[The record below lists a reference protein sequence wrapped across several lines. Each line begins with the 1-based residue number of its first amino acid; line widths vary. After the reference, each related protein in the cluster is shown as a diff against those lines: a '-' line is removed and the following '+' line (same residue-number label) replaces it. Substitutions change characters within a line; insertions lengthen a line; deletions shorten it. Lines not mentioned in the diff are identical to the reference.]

1 MKWYII
7 LSTMYLGFCAAADP
21 TWPSE
26 VDELEEIMFQLTSFR
41 ARQFSDTVSP
51 CSKEASGPGRQNAAE
66 WLRTAFHDMSTAN
79 IASGTGGL
87 DASIQYELNSDENAG
102 PGLRTTL
109 ESMAPFFSTQTSLSD
124 LIALGVY
131 VSVRSCGGP
140 AVAVRAGRRDAT
152 ERGNPGVPQA
162 EDSVSDFA
170 RIFEWM
176 GFTHEEAIQ
185 VTACGH
191 TLGGVHTAQ
200 FADIVPPGSTTNGVA
215 DLDSSTAVFD
225 NKIVTEYLSGNTKN
239 PLVVGPSV
247 KISKHS
253 DFKLFNSDGN
263 NTMTRMADNNEFKEV
278 CKVVLQKMIDTV
290 PSGVELS
297 RSILPYMVNPVD
309 LQLTLEDGGSNIL
322 LTGFIRV
329 KTTGDPGGSIE
340 SVTVTYKNRQGHSSC
355 GSTSCS
361 ITATA
366 QGQSRGFDDT
376 FDFFPIAARIPVS
389 SGIYSFVVTVNNANG
404 TRTRYD
410 NGGKEY
416 PLRDAIFLQKP
427 QSCLQGSSGALRLV
441 AAVRNGRLSQ
451 GAKATIFYKVP
462 QSNSPVPALR
472 TTTLDVARENCV
484 GDYTFFTVEHK
495 VEGGLAHES
504 RIDVSNG
511 DMSDSF
517 KNVNDIGDTC
527 RPFSSPPSCNGYISP
542 RRVGGVV
549 SKQLRREFSRRDI
562 GS

>member
-1 MKWYII
+1 
-7 LSTMYLGFCAAADP
+7 ADL

-41 ARQFSDTVSP
+41 ARQFSDTISP

-87 DASIQYELNSDENAG
+87 DASIQYELSSGENAG

-109 ESMAPFFSTQTSLSD
+109 ESMALFVNKRTSLSD

-131 VSVRSCGGP
+131 ASVRSCGGP
-140 AVAVRAGRRDAT
+140 TVAVRAGRRDAT
-152 ERGNPGVPQA
+152 ESGNPGVPQA

-170 RIFEWM
+170 RIFERM

-191 TLGGVHTAQ
+191 TLGGVHSAQ

-225 NKIVTEYLSGNTKN
+225 NKIVTEYLSGSTKN

-263 NTMTRMADNNEFKEV
+263 NTMTRMADDNEFREV

-297 RSILPYMVNPVD
+297 RPIVPYMVKPVD

-322 LTGFIRV
+322 FTGFIRV
-329 KTTGDPGGSIE
+329 KTTDDPEGSIE
-340 SVTVTYKNRQGHSSC
+340 SVTVTYKNRQDRSSC

-361 ITATA
+361 ITATV
-366 QGQSRGFDDT
+366 QGRSLGFDDT

-389 SGIYSFVVTVNNANG
+389 SGIYSFVVTVNNADG

-410 NGGKEY
+410 NDGKEY

-427 QSCLQGSSGALRLV
+427 QSCLQGSSGALKLV
-441 AAVRNGRLSQ
+441 AAVRNDRLSQ
-451 GAKATIFYKVP
+451 GAKATISYKVP

-472 TTTLDVARENCV
+472 TTTLDLVRGNCV

-527 RPFSSPPSCNGYISP
+527 RPFSSPPSCNG
-542 RRVGGVV
+542 G
-549 SKQLRREFSRRDI
+549 
-562 GS
+562 